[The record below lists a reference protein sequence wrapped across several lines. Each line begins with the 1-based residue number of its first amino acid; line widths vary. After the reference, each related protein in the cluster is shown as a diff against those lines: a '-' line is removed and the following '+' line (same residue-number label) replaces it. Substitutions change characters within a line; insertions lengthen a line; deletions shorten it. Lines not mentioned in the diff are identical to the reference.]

1 MSSNAAG
8 RISSLRQQMKQ
19 YKIDLY
25 VVPNSDYHGSEYIG
39 EYFKAIKYLTGFTG
53 SAATVVVTEKSA
65 YLWTDGRYFIQ
76 AAKQLEGSGITL
88 MRTGEEGVPKVK
100 EFIEDFLKEGSCI
113 GFDGR
118 TLDAKAGEM
127 YQNIA
132 KEKGAILLDSGDLVG
147 KIWKDRPQ
155 MPKEPFFLL
164 EECYSGKSTK
174 EKLAEIRKAMQRA
187 GADTHILSSLTDI
200 AWILNVRGSD
210 ISHVPVV
217 ISYLVISKKD
227 CRWFVQKDCIAK
239 GQGAYFEEN
248 GITICP
254 YEDMDSYVE
263 SLSACSVLYQ
273 PDMVNYRIAAK
284 LSDSIVKITQKNPS
298 VSLKAVK
305 NPIETTNTIRA
316 HIKDGVA
323 FTKFMYWLKTH
334 IGKETITELTAGEYL
349 GERRKE
355 QEHFLEDSFETICAY
370 GANAAMMHYQA
381 VPDDYAVLQQEGFL
395 LVDSGGHYLEGTTD
409 ITRTIALGTLTEKMK
424 EHFTAVLR
432 ANLNLSSAK
441 FLYGCSGQNLDIL
454 AREPLWQLGL
464 DYKCGTG
471 HGVGHILNVH
481 EGPNAFRWKKGQ
493 NGEDTPVLEEG
504 MITTDEPGVYLEGE
518 YGIRIENELLCRKAE
533 KNEYGQFMQF
543 ENITYAPIDLDA
555 VNVKELTDREKKLLN
570 SYHQNVYRVLSFYL
584 TDEEKDWL
592 KEYTRAI

>member
-118 TLDAKAGEM
+118 TLDAKTGEM

-132 KEKGAILLDSGDLVG
+132 KEKGAILLDSEDLVG

-164 EECYSGKSTK
+164 EECYSGKNTK

-217 ISYLVISKKD
+217 ISYLVISKKY
-227 CRWFVQKDCIAK
+227 CRWFVQKECIAK

-263 SLSACSVLYQ
+263 SLCACSVLYQ

-305 NPIETTNTIRA
+305 NPIEITNTICA

-349 GERRKE
+349 EERRKE
-355 QEHFLEDSFETICAY
+355 QEHFLENSFETICAY

-432 ANLNLSSAK
+432 ANLNLSAAK

-493 NGEDTPVLEEG
+493 NGEDTAVLEEG
-504 MITTDEPGVYLEGE
+504 MITTDEPGIYLEGE

>member
-493 NGEDTPVLEEG
+493 NGEDTAVLEEG

>member
-1 MSSNAAG
+1 MSSSAIE
-8 RISSLRQQMKQ
+8 RIASLRQQMKQ
-19 YKIDLY
+19 YQIDLY

-39 EYFKAIKYLTGFTG
+39 EYFKAVKYLTGFTG

-76 AAKQLEGSGITL
+76 AAKQLKGSGITL

-118 TLDAKAGEM
+118 TLDAKTGEI

-132 KEKGAILLDSGDLVG
+132 KEKGAILLDSEDLVG

-200 AWILNVRGSD
+200 AWILNVRGRD

-227 CRWFVQKDCIAK
+227 CLWFVQNECISEE
-239 GQGAYFEEN
+239 QRAYFKEN
-248 GITICP
+248 GIITRP
-254 YEDMDSYVE
+254 YEEIESYVE
-263 SLSACSVLYQ
+263 SLSSCSVLYQ
-273 PDMVNYRIAAK
+273 PDMVNYRIAAE
-284 LSDSIVKITQKNPS
+284 LSESIVKITQKNPS

-305 NPIETTNTIRA
+305 NPIEITNTIRA

-334 IGKETITELTAGEYL
+334 IGKETITELSAGEYL
-349 GERRKE
+349 EERRKE
-355 QEHFLEDSFETICAY
+355 QEHFLENSFETICAY

-424 EHFTAVLR
+424 EHFTAVLC
-432 ANLNLSSAK
+432 ANLNLSAAK

-454 AREPLWQLGL
+454 AREPLWQMGL

-493 NGEDTPVLEEG
+493 NGEDTAVLEEG

-555 VNVKELTDREKKLLN
+555 VNVGELTDREKKLLN

>member
-100 EFIEDFLKEGSCI
+100 EFIKDFLKKGSCI

-118 TLDAKAGEM
+118 TLDAKTGEM

-200 AWILNVRGSD
+200 AWILNVRGRD

-227 CRWFVQKDCIAK
+227 CLWFVQNECISEE
-239 GQGAYFEEN
+239 QRAYFKET
-248 GITICP
+248 GIITRP
-254 YEDMDSYVE
+254 YEEIDSYVE

-284 LSDSIVKITQKNPS
+284 LSESIVKITQKNPS

-305 NPIETTNTIRA
+305 NPIEITNTIRA

-323 FTKFMYWLKTH
+323 FTRFMYWLKTH
-334 IGKETITELTAGEYL
+334 IGKETITELSASEYL
-349 GERRKE
+349 EERRKE

-432 ANLNLSSAK
+432 ANLNLSAAK

-454 AREPLWQLGL
+454 AREPLWQMGL

-493 NGEDTPVLEEG
+493 NGEDTAVLEEG

-555 VNVKELTDREKKLLN
+555 VNVGELTDREKKLLN

>member
-19 YKIDLY
+19 YQIDLY

-39 EYFKAIKYLTGFTG
+39 EYFKAVKYLTGFTG

-76 AAKQLEGSGITL
+76 AAKQLKGSGITL

-118 TLDAKAGEM
+118 TLDAKTGEM

-132 KEKGAILLDSGDLVG
+132 KEKGAILLDSEDLVG

-200 AWILNVRGSD
+200 AWILNVRGRD

-227 CRWFVQKDCIAK
+227 CLWFVQNECISEE
-239 GQGAYFEEN
+239 QRAYFKET
-248 GITICP
+248 GIITRP
-254 YEDMDSYVE
+254 YEEIDSYVE

-284 LSDSIVKITQKNPS
+284 LSESIVKITQKNPS

-305 NPIETTNTIRA
+305 NPIEITNTIRA

-323 FTKFMYWLKTH
+323 FTRFMYWLKTH
-334 IGKETITELTAGEYL
+334 IGKETITELSASEYL
-349 GERRKE
+349 EERRKE

-432 ANLNLSSAK
+432 ANLNLSAAK

-454 AREPLWQLGL
+454 AREPLWQMGL

-493 NGEDTPVLEEG
+493 NGEDTAVLEEG

-555 VNVKELTDREKKLLN
+555 VNVGELTDREKKLLN

>member
-118 TLDAKAGEM
+118 TLDAKTGEM

-132 KEKGAILLDSGDLVG
+132 KEKGAILLDSEDFVG

-200 AWILNVRGSD
+200 AWILNMRGSD

-227 CRWFVQKDCIAK
+227 CRWFVQKECIAK
-239 GQGAYFEEN
+239 GQRAYFEEN

-263 SLSACSVLYQ
+263 SLCACSVLYQ

-305 NPIETTNTIRA
+305 NPIEITNTIRA

-334 IGKETITELTAGEYL
+334 IGKETITELSASEYL
-349 GERRKE
+349 EERRKE
-355 QEHFLEDSFETICAY
+355 QEHFLENSFETICAY
-370 GANAAMMHYQA
+370 GANAAMMHYQT

-432 ANLNLSSAK
+432 ANLNLSAAK

-493 NGEDTPVLEEG
+493 NGEDTAVLEEG
-504 MITTDEPGVYLEGE
+504 MITTDEPGIYLEGE

-543 ENITYAPIDLDA
+543 ETITYAPIDLDA